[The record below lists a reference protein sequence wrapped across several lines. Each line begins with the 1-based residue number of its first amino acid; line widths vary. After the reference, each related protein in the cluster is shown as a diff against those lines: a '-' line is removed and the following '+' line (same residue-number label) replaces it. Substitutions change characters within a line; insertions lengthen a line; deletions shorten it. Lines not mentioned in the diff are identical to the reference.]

1 MLYLHTKQVSPEG
14 NDVIHCVCRYS
25 TDILQSVLLPLH
37 AEVCGIYGV
46 CTCVCSVLPLYVLL
60 PVYVCRLRTT
70 CVHNRAP
77 WCVCAAQPRAM
88 EAISSLP
95 SWCSRLPAVAMHAHT
110 REQPAPCTVHPTT
123 LIEPYTMSYGWCSRL
138 PAGPRAPTK
147 HLNPRAECTQLG
159 CRAEFRAPHS

>member
-1 MLYLHTKQVSPEG
+1 MQIFYRYPTERVASSARRGVRYIRRMYVCVQCASSVCVASCVRVSLTYNLCAQPG
-14 NDVIHCVCRYS
+14 AMVCVC
-25 TDILQSVLLPLH
+25 
-37 AEVCGIYGV
+37 GV
-46 CTCVCSVLPLYVLL
+46 Q
-60 PVYVCRLRTT
+60 
-70 CVHNRAP
+70 
-77 WCVCAAQPRAM
+77 CVCAAQPRAM